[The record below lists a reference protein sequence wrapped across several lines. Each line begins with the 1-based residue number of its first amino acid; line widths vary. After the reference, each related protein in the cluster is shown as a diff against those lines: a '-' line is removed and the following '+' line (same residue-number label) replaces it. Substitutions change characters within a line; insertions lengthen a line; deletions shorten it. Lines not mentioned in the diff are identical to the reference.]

1 MKRIDIV
8 YGGQLYSVGG
18 RDPQEVLDEIAEGVK
33 RGAHWLRVNDG
44 EGLRR
49 DALLLITAGVP
60 IAVIPI
66 PGDQEPDRGG
76 RTTPPSTEKISP
88 RLTRSSPPR

>member
-8 YGGQLYSVGG
+8 YGGQLYSIGG
-18 RDPQEVLDEIAEGVK
+18 RDPQEIVDEIAEGVK
-33 RGAHWLRVNDG
+33 RGVHWLRVNDG

-76 RTTPPSTEKISP
+76 GVTP
-88 RLTRSSPPR
+88 LG